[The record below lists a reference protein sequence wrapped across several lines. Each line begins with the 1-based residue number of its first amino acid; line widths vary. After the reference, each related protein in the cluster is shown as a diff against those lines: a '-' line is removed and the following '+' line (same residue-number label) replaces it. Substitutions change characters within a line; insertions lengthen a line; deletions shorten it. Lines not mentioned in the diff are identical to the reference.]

1 MAEREILMQARSV
14 HAGDRTAAQ
23 EKLINVDI
31 LLQTLASYKSAL
43 CTITTEQFESAD
55 HERDTKRKRVAHLRA
70 SELTIRREVLF
81 DKSLTRINSRN
92 CFCRKEW
99 KLTDLIIGMHTPTC
113 QMIKKKYS
121 SFSIMGHS
129 LIVNLFFRLYA
140 KHENFE
146 MHPSQRKK
154 KR

>member
-1 MAEREILMQARSV
+1 MAECENSILLQARSV

-43 CTITTEQFESAD
+43 CTTTTEQFESAD

-81 DKSLTRINSRN
+81 DKSLTRINRRFVFVDKNGS
-92 CFCRKEW
+92 
-99 KLTDLIIGMHTPTC
+99 
-113 QMIKKKYS
+113 
-121 SFSIMGHS
+121 
-129 LIVNLFFRLYA
+129 
-140 KHENFE
+140 
-146 MHPSQRKK
+146 
-154 KR
+154 